1 LEHKLLYK
9 VTYNIYKNMKCIR
22 EFSKSPIPKKHF
34 LVSHPINV
42 SIMVYQL
49 YKNERKRP
57 YLILSLSSK

>member
-1 LEHKLLYK
+1 
-9 VTYNIYKNMKCIR
+9 MKCIR
-22 EFSKSPIPKKHF
+22 EFSKSPIPKIHF

-42 SIMVYQL
+42 SIMVYQF

>member
-1 LEHKLLYK
+1 MH
-9 VTYNIYKNMKCIR
+9 R

-34 LVSHPINV
+34 LVPHRINV

-57 YLILSLSSK
+57 YLVLSLSSK

>member
-1 LEHKLLYK
+1 M
-9 VTYNIYKNMKCIR
+9 TCIR
-22 EFSKSPIPKKHF
+22 EFSKSPIHKQHF

-42 SIMVYQL
+42 SIMVYQF

>member
-1 LEHKLLYK
+1 
-9 VTYNIYKNMKCIR
+9 MKCIR

-34 LVSHPINV
+34 LVPHPINV

-49 YKNERKRP
+49 YKNERKKP

>member
-1 LEHKLLYK
+1 
-9 VTYNIYKNMKCIR
+9 MKCIR
-22 EFSKSPIPKKHF
+22 EFSKSPISKKYF

-42 SIMVYQL
+42 SIMVYQF